1 MWRVEFDRATAFVI
15 GPKAEARRRIA
26 ACGDAEPIWTPRRG
40 AWATSAAVANKVL
53 DQLEAR
59 RVAVAIDHADQTP
72 LDLSD
77 TVPANVR
84 GSLW

>member
-1 MWRVEFDRATAFVI
+1 MEYDRETAWII

-26 ACGDAEPIWTPRRG
+26 ACGDSSPIWTARRS
-40 AWATSAAVANKVL
+40 AWATSAPIAHRVL

-59 RVAVAIDHADQTP
+59 GVSVVVDHADQAA
-72 LDLSD
+72 LDL
-77 TVPANVR
+77 TATGPANES